1 MLIFQSYHWHQEA
14 AGNGNIESQGI
25 VAVGFMQK
33 IKFGEVMVLT
43 SNILAVLKTIVK
55 K

>member
-1 MLIFQSYHWHQEA
+1 METLNLKVY
-14 AGNGNIESQGI
+14 NCI
-25 VAVGFMQK
+25 VVVSIMQK

-43 SNILAVLKTIVK
+43 SNILAILKTIVK